1 MCGQGRVPCRF
12 QAVGCPE
19 LVENEGQVE
28 HEAQKL
34 REHLVLLLSSLLE
47 TQRLMGPAQE
57 LPSAVELVQRCS
69 SLERKTTT
77 FENIVCVLNREVER
91 AAMTA
96 EACGRQHRL
105 DQERIEALSNK
116 VQQLERTV
124 GLKDL
129 VIAELEQKVREL
141 EASTHDGVF
150 IWKIS
155 DFTRKRQE
163 AVAGRTPAIFS
174 PGASPL
180 RFHGAHVG

>member
-1 MCGQGRVPCRF
+1 M
-12 QAVGCPE
+12 
-19 LVENEGQVE
+19 E

-47 TQRLMGPAQE
+47 TQRLMGPTQE

-116 VQQLERTV
+116 VCACHR
-124 GLKDL
+124 GLLWIVPGPGLCGWCDEHL
-129 VIAELEQKVREL
+129 GCCREAL
-141 EASTHDGVF
+141 A
-150 IWKIS
+150 
-155 DFTRKRQE
+155 
-163 AVAGRTPAIFS
+163 
-174 PGASPL
+174 
-180 RFHGAHVG
+180 